1 MTRTQHR
8 RVNAINERYQR
19 RDDQKDEQEVT
30 EQEIVRPQR
39 HLHNLDNELA
49 SGLRHR
55 RRAKATAVPLTSPPR
70 AVRLLVLELT
80 REENRNQD
88 LLDRSLNSDDGD
100 DTEHCMRGIPKL
112 EEPLQTA

>member
-8 RVNAINERYQR
+8 RVDSVNERYQR

-55 RRAKATAVPLTSPPR
+55 RRAKATAVPLTSPPC
-70 AVRLLVLELT
+70 AVRLIMLEFTRQENGDEDLVDGALN
-80 REENRNQD
+80 ENY
-88 LLDRSLNSDDGD
+88 GD
-100 DTEHCMRGIPKL
+100 E
-112 EEPLQTA
+112 A